1 MHSAAKK
8 TTKEECDR
16 WLEEIKK
23 ASEGAFEYINSIE
36 HKLWAT
42 YAMDKP
48 NYGHATS
55 NIAESNNNSVLKE
68 DRTLAVYGMSQS
80 ITRDFLSSMNR
91 EQNTSRNA
99 QTNMYTKDTEEGQ
112 RNH

>member
-1 MHSAAKK
+1 MSEVFPENEHRHCVVHIGRNMVGRFKVKALAALVYNAAKK

-23 ASEGAFEYINSIE
+23 ASEGAFEYINNIE

-48 NYGHATS
+48 NYGHVS
-55 NIAESNNNSVLKE
+55 HQ
-68 DRTLAVYGMSQS
+68 TLQS
-80 ITRDFLSSMNR
+80 PT
-91 EQNTSRNA
+91 TVC
-99 QTNMYTKDTEEGQ
+99 
-112 RNH
+112 